1 MAFEIRHLSV
11 LQYAHGF
18 TLWHYKSTKNTK
30 QQISADNYFA
40 PGADRLSMGDMI
52 MFNAA
57 DGHGMLV
64 VTLADVETAI
74 TVPMCM
80 TAGPL

>member
-1 MAFEIRHLSV
+1 MILF
-11 LQYAHGF
+11 
-18 TLWHYKSTKNTK
+18 
-30 QQISADNYFA
+30 
-40 PGADRLSMGDMI
+40 GAS
-52 MFNAA
+52 